1 MARSKRKAVG
11 DDEASSSSPI
21 KKTKTPT
28 KSGSAS
34 KRKG

>member
-1 MARSKRKAVG
+1 MARSKRKAV